1 MRIRSRLTTQLVQ
14 PGLIRTLVHGTL
26 LSLDEILDHLPLPL
40 PHLLLRNLLIAS
52 FHLHIRS
59 GSRNI
64 PLCTLCALC
73 VNARGSSPR
82 LGRTCFSTRRETPAD
97 IVLAL
102 LALLGTVDPG
112 LVDVLQSKVDRSDS
126 FAEFVRELP

>member
-1 MRIRSRLTTQLVQ
+1 MRDDRYERKSHEARRIM
-14 PGLIRTLVHGTL
+14 
-26 LSLDEILDHLPLPL
+26 EFN
-40 PHLLLRNLLIAS
+40 LLLRNLLVTS
-52 FHLHIRS
+52 FHLHVRS

-64 PLCTLCALC
+64 PLCALGALC
-73 VNARGSSPR
+73 VNARGSNSR
-82 LGRTCFSTRRETPAD
+82 LGRTCTSTGRKTPAD

-112 LVDVLQSKVDRSDS
+112 LVNVLQREVDGSDS